1 MWHYRRVLARFQI
14 VLQLLTDL
22 AGIIP
27 LAVRRQGALT
37 AEILMLRR
45 QLALYVERGVK
56 PRRIDPATRITLALL
71 SRFLDWRDALV
82 VALAPFEPSN
92 SFRADLQPGPYTTVS
107 SKMQTLRCGGNTIWM
122 KSYLTIDSG

>member
-27 LAVRRQGALT
+27 LAVRRQGALA

-56 PRRIDPATRITLALL
+56 PRRIDPATRITLALR
-71 SRFLDWRDALV
+71 SRFLDWRNAGGGAPRDDDP
-82 VALAPFEPSN
+82 LAPGRLAAVLAPEVSTPPT
-92 SFRADLQPGPYTTVS
+92 ADP
-107 SKMQTLRCGGNTIWM
+107 
-122 KSYLTIDSG
+122 